1 MSDEELE
8 LEFSFEEEENTLKE
22 VNEEVN
28 ETKSPIREREPVSF
42 SLADAQA
49 MLGDDDYKLPFESD
63 EPLKMAIEEEELPEA
78 TLNPSECDCCSP
90 LVLDNV
96 ANVAVCELCHD
107 VPYKMDWVVAPPLHT
122 VYKKN
127 LTSENGHPTVVVT
140 KKEGTKHPFHNLL
153 VIAKLI
159 NCKDN
164 SDVSNEI
171 LVGAREEAKS
181 YPEIGNSTKFEFK
194 RLKIMMT
201 SQQNKGH
208 NFQLVLVLVA
218 EQDDSRITLGTLYSS
233 PMNVY
238 SHKNLLPENKQIPG
252 ILRIVPNTVPS
263 EGGQISIICN
273 NIQDSKTM
281 KVKVGN
287 TIISKIP
294 RRNAPVDSK
303 GIKVYGGTLVVDIP
317 AKNTLENSDKLYVT
331 ITNNGSD
338 WSKKNQS
345 DYIEYSSISC
355 INMGVGS
362 GPTVDSLLKVV
373 EDAIKKEYMKE
384 SIARSNTPSMT
395 TTTTTTDRTTTT
407 TSPTSATALPP
418 QKEISEID
426 SSLIDNLIQNDES
439 KEERRLKRQ
448 ERKQRKLERKR
459 AREETN
465 STESRKKSHIE
476 IE

>member
-1 MSDEELE
+1 MSINDDE
-8 LEFSFEEEENTLKE
+8 LEFSFEELIDSIPKEKDEEKDEEND
-22 VNEEVN
+22 EENKNV
-28 ETKSPIREREPVSF
+28 EPINF

-49 MLGDDDYKLPFESD
+49 MLDDENYKLPFESD
-63 EPLKMAIEEEELPEA
+63 DIPLKNNEDEEDELPEA
-78 TLNPSECDCCSP
+78 TLNPSDCDCCSP

-96 ANVAVCELCHD
+96 ANLAVCEMCHD
-107 VPYKMDWVVAPPLHT
+107 IPYKMDWVVAPPLHT

-140 KKEGTKHPFHNLL
+140 KKDGTKHPFHNLL

-218 EQDDSRITLGTLYSS
+218 EQDDTRITLGTLYSS

-252 ILRIVPNTVPS
+252 ILRIVPTVIPS
-263 EGGQISIICN
+263 EGGKISIICN
-273 NIQDSKTM
+273 NVQDSKSM
-281 KVKVGN
+281 KVKIGN
-287 TIISKIP
+287 KVISKIP

-317 AKNTLENSDKLYVT
+317 KRDVIQGDEKLYIT
-331 ITNNGSD
+331 ITNNGTD
-338 WSKKNQS
+338 WSKKSQT
-345 DYIEYSSISC
+345 DYIQYASNTSC
-355 INMGVGS
+355 INVGAGS
-362 GPTVDSLLKVV
+362 GPTVESLMKVV
-373 EDAIKKEYMKE
+373 EDALKKEYIKATV
-384 SIARSNTPSMT
+384 IATPTPIQQMPQTSQT
-395 TTTTTTDRTTTT
+395 T
-407 TSPTSATALPP
+407 
-418 QKEISEID
+418 ISDID
-426 SSLIDNLIQNDES
+426 SSLIDGLLANQTGET
-439 KEERRLKRQ
+439 KEERKLKRE
-448 ERKQRKLERKR
+448 ERRKKKLERKR
-459 AREETN
+459 AREEKEECE
-465 STESRKKSHIE
+465 STLKRNHIE